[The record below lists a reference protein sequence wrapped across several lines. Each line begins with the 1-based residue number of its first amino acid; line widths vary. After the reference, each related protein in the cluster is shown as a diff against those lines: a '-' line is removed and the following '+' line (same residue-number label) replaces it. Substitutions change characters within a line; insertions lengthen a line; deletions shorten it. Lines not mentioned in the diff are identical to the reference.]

1 MQIEL
6 TKNQALTLATLS
18 AFNSRE
24 KVTPVLTETL
34 VTIADN
40 KLTAMATDRFAA
52 VKFTDD
58 VIADDVEFRLTPNL
72 SKFLKTN
79 LVKAYRNQVWIDV
92 ADNGAVTITLSEGA
106 ALTETPSTGKF
117 PAINTLF
124 ESWQP
129 ATAAMATAYAIEK
142 LARLEK
148 IKLDGEFADLWHL
161 ESGANPNGNT
171 NRPGPTLA
179 TSAKDDRLVALV
191 QPNLLVKEKN

>member
-6 TKNQALTLATLS
+6 TKNQALTLATLG

-24 KVTPVLTETL
+24 EITPVLTETL

-40 KLTAMATDRFAA
+40 KLTAMATDRFTA

-58 VIADDVEFRLTPNL
+58 VIADNVEFRLTPTL

-79 LVKAYRNQVWIDV
+79 LVKSYRGNVYVEIAGTDE
-92 ADNGAVTITLSEGA
+92 VTIFLDTGLSI
-106 ALTETPSTGKF
+106 TDTPSTQKF
-117 PAINTLF
+117 PAIEGLF
-124 ESWQP
+124 ESWSP
-129 ATAAMATAYAIEK
+129 AKDAQAIAMRIEF

-161 ESGANPNGNT
+161 ETGLNAMNPNK
-171 NRPGPTLA
+171 PGPVLA
-179 TSAKDDRLVALV
+179 TSAKSDNLVALV
-191 QPNLLVKEKN
+191 QPNLLVKERN

>member
-24 KVTPVLTETL
+24 QVSPALNETL

-40 KLTAMATDRFAA
+40 KLTATATDRFAA
-52 VKFTDD
+52 VKFTDE
-58 VIADDVEFRLTPNL
+58 VIADNVEFRLTPTL

-79 LVKAYRNQVWIDV
+79 LVKSYRGNVYVEIAGTDE
-92 ADNGAVTITLSEGA
+92 VTIFLDTGLSI
-106 ALTETPSTGKF
+106 TDTPSTQKF
-117 PAINTLF
+117 PQINTLF

-129 ATAAMATAYAIEK
+129 ATAARATAYKIEF

-161 ESGANPNGNT
+161 EPGANPSGG

-179 TSAKDDRLVALV
+179 TSAKGDNLIALV
-191 QPNLLVKEKN
+191 QPNNLVKEMN